1 MKNHANQFNT
11 PKTSEF
17 PVSLSEQSTPVFQGV
32 EGKGWFVA
40 ARLTIITK
48 NPPKIDQVRFSLKI
62 DDNLVFYGILTW
74 YLGSMGNINPFGVVV
89 TINDHFEPGKSIIS
103 IAMGLPF
110 PLQYYRNVK
119 VALTSPHPN
128 QNSIESA
135 SLQLM
140 ASQGYKF
147 TAYNLSAPVSIG
159 QNCRN

>member
-1 MKNHANQFNT
+1 MTNNTKHIRT

-17 PVSLSEQSTPVFQGV
+17 PVTLSEQSTPQFQGI

-48 NPPKIDQVRFSLKI
+48 NPPKIDQVRFSLKL
-62 DDNLVFYGILTW
+62 DDNLVFYGMLTW

-89 TINDHFEPGKSIIS
+89 TINDHFESGKSIIS
-103 IAMGLPF
+103 IAMGLPY

-119 VALTSPHPN
+119 VALTSPHPQ

-140 ASQGYKF
+140 ASQEYKF
-147 TAYNLSAPVSIG
+147 TGYNHIEPAGLT
-159 QNCRN
+159 QDCRN